1 MTMLVNRRAAAE
13 AGTRPGHA
21 AGPGRTAP
29 LLVSRDPMTIEST
42 LAAGSA
48 CGVEPSVL
56 REPTQ
61 VRAAWRSAS
70 SVLVGVEMAA
80 LVEGLQ
86 LEPRPG
92 VHLVG
97 REATELLHWSAR
109 LQAAVL
115 LLGEQT
121 GQLVQVLRQ
130 GDQADGDALVVR
142 LVGGSGGLGVSTLC
156 CALAQQAAERG
167 MAAAVVELDPTGGGL
182 DLVFGAET
190 APGWR
195 WRDLRQAAGHVDS
208 LVGRL
213 PNVSGVDIVAHTR
226 GELAAPTGSG
236 GPPGGSPGRVLPA
249 EEAVRAV
256 VGSLARTHDIVVLD
270 QGAGDGGWSQHW
282 PGQRQVL
289 LCGADVRGVVAA
301 RSRAASLG
309 LHDVEL
315 VVRTGAARRIA
326 PELVADTLGIALL
339 GSIGD
344 DRSVTRAVEQGV
356 PVGRGR
362 RGYARQV
369 AGLLNLVVP

>member
-1 MTMLVNRRAAAE
+1 MLVNRRAASE
-13 AGTRPGHA
+13 ATAQPGRA
-21 AGPGRTAP
+21 AAPGRTAP

-56 REPTQ
+56 REPAQ

-70 SVLVGVEMAA
+70 SVLVGVELAG

-86 LEPRPG
+86 LEPRSG

-97 REATELLHWSAR
+97 RDAAELLQWSSR

-130 GDQADGDALVVR
+130 GAQADGNALVVR

-156 CALAQQAAERG
+156 CALAQQASERG
-167 MAAAVVELDPTGGGL
+167 MGAAVVELDPTGGGL

-195 WRDLRQAAGHVDS
+195 WHDLRQAAGHVDS
-208 LVGRL
+208 LIGRL
-213 PNVSGVDIVAHTR
+213 PNVSGVDIVAHAR
-226 GELAAPTGSG
+226 RELGVSASG
-236 GPPGGSPGRVLPA
+236 GTDGRVLPA

-256 VGSLARTHDIVVLD
+256 VGSLARTHDLVVLD

-326 PELVADTLGIALL
+326 PELVADTLGIGLL

-344 DRSVTRAVEQGV
+344 DRSVTRAAEQGV

-369 AGLLNLVVP
+369 AGLLDAVVR